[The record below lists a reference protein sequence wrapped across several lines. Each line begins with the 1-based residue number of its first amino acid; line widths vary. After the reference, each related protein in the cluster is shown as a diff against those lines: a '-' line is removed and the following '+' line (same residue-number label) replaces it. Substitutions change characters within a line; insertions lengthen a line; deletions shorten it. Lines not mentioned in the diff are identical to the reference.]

1 MFVIPAIDLLG
12 GKVVRLHQGD
22 YGQSTE
28 YGLDPVAVATQF
40 VQEGATW
47 VHVVDLDGARG
58 GEMVHAEVVRDL
70 CAVPGIQ
77 LEFGGGVRN
86 LAVAEKLLGLGVG
99 RVVFGTALARDPELA
114 ATAFRALGDRA
125 VAGIDARDGE
135 VATAGWREGS
145 GRRATEF
152 WAELVGYGATRAIV
166 TDIARDGA
174 LVGPNLE
181 FLADMMAVSGGKVIA
196 SGGVAEVSDLGLL
209 AGMKPTAP
217 EAVIVGKAIYE
228 GRFSVADAV
237 RALAGPVNAR

>member
-1 MFVIPAIDLLG
+1 MVIIPAIDLLG

-22 YGQSTE
+22 YGRSTA
-28 YGLDPVAVATQF
+28 YDLDPVAVASQF
-40 VQEGATW
+40 VAEGASW

-58 GEMVHAEVVRDL
+58 GEMVHAEIVREL
-70 CAVPGIQ
+70 CAVPGIR

-86 LAVAEKLLGLGVG
+86 LTIAEHLLSLGVG
-99 RVVFGTALARDPELA
+99 RVVFGTALARDSDLA
-114 ATAFRALGDRA
+114 ATAFRAFGDQA

-152 WAELVGYGATRAIV
+152 WNELVGLGATRAIV

-174 LVGPNLE
+174 LIGPNLE
-181 FLADMMAVSGGKVIA
+181 FLAEMMAVPGGKVIA
-196 SGGVAEVSDLGLL
+196 SGGVANLADLETL
-209 AGMKPTAP
+209 AGMTPVLP

-228 GRFSVADAV
+228 GRFTVADAV
-237 RALAGPVNAR
+237 RQLAG